1 VIGLLF
7 SLIVLPVRLMIA
19 LVYLLTGLL
28 NAAGRSSRRRPP
40 RRVRSTYAA
49 GPRRPQAAAPTA
61 HGAPPSPSR
70 HLWWALCPAYT
81 FGLVACIP
89 AIHGAVRLRRPR
101 LWYAAA
107 GLVLGN
113 IVLWLLVYTPGAS
126 AAASNIGALL
136 ALALAVAGTVH
147 ALRLRQEVFGSQD
160 AAIAAAVG
168 LAAAQRDP
176 AVAQALAAR
185 RRRADAA
192 ALAAKDPALAMDLR
206 IGRPDLS
213 RQYYDGGLVDVNHV
227 DEATLVAHLGL
238 SPESAKEVISARQ
251 RLGRFESADDLANF
265 ADLPPRVLD
274 AVRDRVIAL

>member
-1 VIGLLF
+1 MIGLL
-7 SLIVLPVRLMIA
+7 SALIILPVRLMIA
-19 LVYLLTGLL
+19 LVYLLTGLV
-28 NAAGRSSRRRPP
+28 NAVGRSGRRRP
-40 RRVRSTYAA
+40 RRVRTYAP
-49 GPRRPQAAAPTA
+49 GPRRTQAATSSAP
-61 HGAPPSPSR
+61 GAVPSPSR
-70 HLWWALCPAYT
+70 HLWWALSPAYT

-101 LWYAAA
+101 LWYVAA

-113 IVLWLLVYTPGAS
+113 IVFWVLVNVHTPGAS
-126 AAASNIGALL
+126 DAASNIGGLL
-136 ALALAVAGTVH
+136 ALALAVAGTVQ

-160 AAIAAAVG
+160 AAMAAAVG
-168 LAAAQRDP
+168 LAAAQRDT

-238 SPESAKEVISARQ
+238 SIEDAQEVISARE

-265 ADLPPRVLD
+265 TNLPPRVLD